1 MQHSSSSRIY
11 QEDLAYIHDA
21 GFGDLARGAAPAI
34 IDTLRSSGL
43 THGTVV
49 ELGCGS
55 GILLASL
62 LKAGYRVVG
71 IDSSEQ
77 MLELARA
84 KAPTAD
90 LRCESVYDSALPPCL
105 AVVATGEALNYE
117 TPGQSNLD
125 RLSSLVTRVFGAL
138 QNGGIFLFDAI
149 LRPPDTATQYKTWR
163 TGADWAVLIEA
174 RQSDPDLIE
183 KQIITF
189 RRAGNNY
196 RRNEET
202 HFVRLFR
209 REAVEQL
216 LIDSGFS
223 VEIRAGY
230 GTDRLLPGR
239 RLFEARRPR

>member
-1 MQHSSSSRIY
+1 MDKTSGKTL
-11 QEDLAYIHDA
+11 DAFKTLAKPAAVLA
-21 GFGDLARGAAPAI
+21 GIA
-34 IDTLRSSGL
+34 
-43 THGTVV
+43 
-49 ELGCGS
+49 GS
-55 GILLASL
+55 GYGGYKIGQGSGARKASNVMANQFQQYNEQENSAIAQEFFNRGVRASKELPKEAMDIYFAAYNDELEKIGAPKWLA
-62 LKAGYRVVG
+62 
-71 IDSSEQ
+71 
-77 MLELARA
+77 
-84 KAPTAD
+84 
-90 LRCESVYDSALPPCL
+90 
-105 AVVATGEALNYE
+105 ATGEALNYE